1 MIKLAIVG
9 LGRIGKVHLKNC
21 IFSLPEVQ
29 VVAACSRSEQSL
41 NFAKNLGVKALY
53 TSIDDLFKEVDFDT
67 VIIAS
72 PTAFHFEHLQ
82 KAIAHKKHIFCE
94 KPIDLSLANTQL
106 LIKQLEKQPVK
117 FMLGFNRRFD
127 PSILKIKNEI
137 SKGKQGKIHSIRLIS
152 RDPGP
157 PPMEFLKTSGGLF
170 LDMAI
175 HDFDL
180 ARALMESEV
189 TEVYSTAGIFGN
201 LPLKSIDD
209 VDTAITV
216 LKFKNK
222 ALATVEN
229 SRNSTYGY
237 DQRLEVFCETGMW
250 SNANQLENS
259 ILHADAHGAHQ
270 PKPIGFFI
278 ERYQTSFLKALD
290 YFVSCLLKNRAPNVS
305 FDEGLAS
312 LKISL
317 AAQKSS
323 KENRV
328 VSLDEIN

>member
-21 IFSLPEVQ
+21 IDSLPKAQ
-29 VVAACSRSEQSL
+29 IVAACSRSEKSL
-41 NFAKNLGVKALY
+41 NFAKNLGVEALY
-53 TSIDDLFKEVDFDT
+53 TSFDALLKEVDFDGL
-67 VIIAS
+67 IIAS

-94 KPIDLSLANTQL
+94 KPIDLSLANTLALKNQL
-106 LIKQLEKQPVK
+106 KTKPVK

-127 PSILKIKNEI
+127 PSISYIKHELNQ
-137 SKGKQGKIHSIRLIS
+137 GALGKIQSIRLIS

-180 ARALMESEV
+180 ARDLMNSEV
-189 TEVYSTAGIFGN
+189 TEVYTTASIFGN

-216 LKFKNK
+216 LKFKNNG
-222 ALATVEN
+222 LATIEN

-237 DQRLEVFCETGMW
+237 DQRLEVFGEKGML
-250 SNANQLENS
+250 STENQFENS
-259 ILHADAHGAHQ
+259 VIHADAQGAHQ
-270 PKPIGFFI
+270 SKPIGFFI
-278 ERYQTSFLKALD
+278 ERYQTSYLKALD
-290 YFVSCLLKNRAPNVS
+290 YFITCLLNDTEPKVTFR
-305 FDEGLAS
+305 DGLAS
-312 LKISL
+312 LKIGL
-317 AAQKSS
+317 AAQQSN

-328 VSLDEIN
+328 VLLDEIN

>member
-21 IFSLPEVQ
+21 IHSLPQVE

-41 NFAKNLGVKALY
+41 NYAKQLGVDALF
-53 TSIDDLFKEVDFDT
+53 TSFDQLLKQVAFDA

-72 PTAFHFEHLQ
+72 PTALHYEHLEQ
-82 KAIAHKKHIFCE
+82 AIAFKKHIFCE
-94 KPIDLSLANTQL
+94 KPIDLSLTNTYL
-106 LIKQLEKQPVK
+106 LKKQLAQQSIK

-127 PSILKIKNEI
+127 PSILKVKVEL
-137 SKGKQGKIHSIRLIS
+137 SQGKLGKIQSIRIIS

-180 ARALMESEV
+180 LRYLMDSEV
-189 TEVYSTAGIFGN
+189 NEVYTTAGVFGA
-201 LPLKSIDD
+201 LPLKSIGD

-216 LKFKNK
+216 LKFNNESI
-222 ALATVEN
+222 ATIEN
-229 SRNSTYGY
+229 SRNSSYGY
-237 DQRLEVFCETGMW
+237 DQRLEVFGECGMLTTG
-250 SNANQLENS
+250 NQFEHS
-259 ILHADAHGAHQ
+259 VQYADAQGSHQ

-278 ERYQTSFLKALD
+278 ERYQSSYLKSLAYFIDCLINNSDPSISFND
-290 YFVSCLLKNRAPNVS
+290 
-305 FDEGLAS
+305 GLAS
-312 LKISL
+312 LKIGL
-317 AAQKSS
+317 AAKKSS
-323 KENRV
+323 SENRV
-328 VSLDEIN
+328 VTLDEIE